1 MGVLG
6 DEAFRWELDENRW
19 ESLLCDDV
27 PLGVDELGVGEFRDT
42 EWALGLSL
50 VDWLGEGERFRLYPL
65 LFAIS
70 SLYLLSSAG
79 CTATTCFSRCW

>member
-27 PLGVDELGVGEFRDT
+27 PLGVDELGVDELGVGEFRDT
-42 EWALGLSL
+42 E
-50 VDWLGEGERFRLYPL
+50 
-65 LFAIS
+65 
-70 SLYLLSSAG
+70 
-79 CTATTCFSRCW
+79 CWDPDL